1 MGSSLS
7 TSTKDHNLG
16 NLYRDQGKLDK
27 AEQMYIRALVGRETE
42 LGVDHTSTLDTVN
55 NLGAIYCQ
63 RGKLDEAEQMYIRAL
78 AGREK
83 ALGTDHIATLDTVN
97 NLGILYCT
105 QGKLDKSEQV
115 FMQVLAGREKAL
127 GADHSSTI
135 DTFNNLGNLYYAQG
149 KVDKAEQMYIRA
161 LAGKEKALGVDHPA
175 TLDTVHNLGN
185 LYRDQGKPDKA
196 EQMYMRALAGTS
208 KSLGADHPSTVETL
222 TNLTNLYYTQGR
234 LDKATSCSR
243 NGQYL
248 AEMAQQPDVPNSGS
262 LLTGSGSIRV
272 RAALPPDQIG
282 KVLAQPASSLPEG
295 PGNLIHIQL
304 PVLCL
309 VCYNLDAYQAPPS
322 KEWDQSWPRAEYNIS
337 DKTPARVI
345 SVDKSQE
352 LLEAARGGCFYC
364 TMIASALGGVQP
376 GWDTESTCLE
386 IFLAAGNPVVVR
398 LEFGRRH
405 RTPMGREQLLDFGV
419 GHMAGHLI
427 ISIGDTQKRSC
438 IEVEIYRPAIPDSQL
453 TIGRMSP
460 NLQAAIK

>member
-149 KVDKAEQMYIRA
+149 KV
-161 LAGKEKALGVDHPA
+161 
-175 TLDTVHNLGN
+175 
-185 LYRDQGKPDKA
+185 
-196 EQMYMRALAGTS
+196 
-208 KSLGADHPSTVETL
+208 
-222 TNLTNLYYTQGR
+222 
-234 LDKATSCSR
+234 DKATSCSR

-386 IFLAAGNPVVVR
+386 IFLAAGKPVVVR